1 MNGSEQKKLS
11 AAENLMQLMSFTADK
26 ALEMADANSIIGE
39 KIEIDGMTII
49 PISKVSSGF
58 AGGGANMVNATAKK
72 SNMPSGS
79 GAKVTV
85 TPLSVLVIDDGEVK
99 VVDINAPAKAT
110 KGNLI
115 SSIIEQVKSMKKKK
129 SEDK

>member
-1 MNGSEQKKLS
+1 MNGNEPKKTN

-58 AGGGANMVNATAKK
+58 AGGGANMINATAKK
-72 SNMPSGS
+72 SNVPSGS

-85 TPLSVLVIDDGEVK
+85 TPLSVLVIADGEVK
-99 VVDINAPAKAT
+99 VVDVNAPAKAS

-129 SEDK
+129 DK

>member
-1 MNGSEQKKLS
+1 MNGNEPKKPN

-39 KIEIDGMTII
+39 RIEIDGMTII

-58 AGGGANMVNATAKK
+58 AGGGANMINATAKK

-85 TPLSVLVIDDGEVK
+85 TPLSVLVIADGEVK
-99 VVDINAPAKAT
+99 AVDINAPAKAS

-115 SSIIEQVKSMKKKK
+115 GSIIDQVKSMKKKK
-129 SEDK
+129 DK

>member
-1 MNGSEQKKLS
+1 MNTGETKKTT

-39 KIEIDGMTII
+39 KIEIEGMTII

-85 TPLSVLVIDDGEVK
+85 TPLSVLVISDGEVK
-99 VVDINAPAKAT
+99 VVDINAPSKAS
-110 KGNLI
+110 KGSLI
-115 SSIIEQVKSMKKKK
+115 SSIIQQVKSMKKKK
-129 SEDK
+129 EDK

>member
-1 MNGSEQKKLS
+1 MNGNEPKKNS
-11 AAENLMQLMSFTADK
+11 ASENLMQLMSFTADK
-26 ALEMADANSIIGE
+26 ALEMAESNSIIGE
-39 KIEIDGMTII
+39 KIEIDGMIII

-58 AGGGANMVNATAKK
+58 AGGGANMINATAKK

-85 TPLSVLVIDDGEVK
+85 TPLSVLVIADGEVK
-99 VVDINAPAKAT
+99 VVDINTPAKAS
-110 KGNLI
+110 KGGLI

-129 SEDK
+129 DK

>member
-1 MNGSEQKKLS
+1 MNGNEPKKNS
-11 AAENLMQLMSFTADK
+11 ASENLMQLMSFTADK

-58 AGGGANMVNATAKK
+58 AGGGANMINATAKK

-85 TPLSVLVIDDGEVK
+85 TPLSVLVVADGEVK
-99 VVDINAPAKAT
+99 VVDINAPAKAS

-129 SEDK
+129 DK